1 MSTLIKPTGLD
12 PAGSGAQPQLRAARH
27 QSTRRE
33 QLGDLLRFIRR
44 NPNLAWG
51 ILLLGALAVFAVVG
65 AMTTN
70 PAHARPLSAPPL
82 LPPSADYPFGT
93 DRLGRNLYAT
103 VVAGIPLTFQIGLI
117 AGLIGVGIG
126 TVLGF
131 FAAYYGGWVDTII
144 SGIVDV
150 GLTIPGLMILI
161 ILGIS
166 FSGRLTVGAMALIVG
181 VIAWL
186 HPTRVIRSQVL
197 TMKERPY
204 VEVARLSGMGSWE
217 IIFLELIPNL
227 LPFLA
232 ASLVSAVSSAV
243 LASIGLEALGLGPI
257 DSPTLGMTI
266 YWAILDGAVINRWWW
281 WWMPPIVVISLL
293 FLGLFLL
300 SMGLDE
306 IANPR
311 VRERV

>member
-1 MSTLIKPTGLD
+1 LQRGDAEPRRIASP
-12 PAGSGAQPQLRAARH
+12 RH

-33 QLGDLLRFIRR
+33 QARDFGRFILR

-51 ILLLGALAVFAVVG
+51 VLLLLALLIFAVVG
-65 AMTTN
+65 AFITDS
-70 PAHARPLSAPPL
+70 ADASPLSAPPL
-82 LPPSADYPFGT
+82 ISPNNDYPFGT
-93 DRLGRNLYAT
+93 DRLGRDLFAT

-131 FAAYYGGWVDTII
+131 FAAYYGGKVDTVI
-144 SGIVDV
+144 SSIVDV

-166 FSGRLTVGAMALIVG
+166 FSGRLTVPVMALIVG

-186 HPTRVIRSQVL
+186 QPTRVIRSQVL
-197 TMKERPY
+197 TLKQRPF
-204 VEVARLSGMGSWE
+204 VEVARLSGMSSTE
-217 IIFLELIPNL
+217 IIFLELMPNL

-232 ASLVSAVSSAV
+232 ASLVGAVSQAV

-281 WWMPPIVVISLL
+281 WWLPPIIAISLL